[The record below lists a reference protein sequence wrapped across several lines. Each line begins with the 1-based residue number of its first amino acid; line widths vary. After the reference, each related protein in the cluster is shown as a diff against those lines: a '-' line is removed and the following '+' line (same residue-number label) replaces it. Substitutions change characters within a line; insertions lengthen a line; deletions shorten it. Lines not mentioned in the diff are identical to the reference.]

1 MRERLVAAFG
11 LTDEVFAVAFS
22 RIGIIPH
29 ESRFWWL
36 MGLEFGAYSCW
47 IGGTLAGSISGDLLL
62 SHFSF
67 LRPALSFALPALFL
81 SLLLPM
87 LNSTTRPAVM
97 ISLLLAAAFHWS
109 GHSEIG
115 IIAAALIGPGI
126 GIIGRNFQ

>member
-22 RIGIIPH
+22 RIGIMPH

-47 IGGTLAGSISGDLLL
+47 IGGTLAGSISGDLFL

-67 LRPALSFALPALFL
+67 LRPALSFSLPALFL
-81 SLLLPM
+81 SLLLSM

-126 GIIGRNFQ
+126 GIIYRNFQ